1 MEGGRMYTV
10 DLYLRVR
17 LACHVDGLSQRE
29 AASRFGIARET
40 VRKMLRHS
48 EPPGYRRRQPPK
60 RPKLAPFTDIIDR
73 ILEEDRTVHR
83 KQHHTAK
90 RIFERLRDEHGFTGK
105 ETIVKDYV
113 RERRLRRR
121 EMFVPLSHPPGHA
134 QADFGEADAIIAGV
148 KYRAHFFVMTL
159 PHSDACF
166 VAAYPAAATEAWLD
180 GHNRAFVFFGGV
192 PQSILYDNDK
202 CLVSRILSDGTRQ
215 RTRAFS
221 GLQSHYLFED
231 RYGRPGKGNDKGNVE
246 GVVGYARRNFMT
258 PLPRFASWD
267 AFNGHLEEQ
276 CRNRQ
281 GNVLRGHRESI
292 GERFVRDREAL
303 KRPLPAP
310 FDACDK
316 QGTRVNSLSLVRYR
330 TNDYSVPV
338 AYGHQEVWIRG
349 YVHEVVIGCGA
360 GIIARHPR
368 SYDREDMVFDPI
380 HYLALLEHK
389 IGALDQA
396 APLAGWELPD
406 AFPTLRRLLEARMGK
421 AGKREYVQVLRLVE
435 TFDLEVLHGA
445 VKDALRLGAIGYDAV
460 KHLVLCRIERRPAQT
475 RPGYLSLPASGQR
488 GDHGRRQLYEL
499 VGWRRVMTDTPQVL
513 LAHHLK
519 TLKLPTF
526 LREYDKLARQ
536 CATEGADH
544 VRYLVRLTELELI
557 DRERRMVERRI
568 RQARFPAVKSL
579 DSFDFKAI
587 ASLNKMLVLELAR
600 CEYVERRENIIALGN
615 SGTGKTHIALGLGLA
630 ACQKGLS
637 VGFLTAAALVHEL
650 MEARDEKRLLRLQK
664 QLAKYHLLIID
675 ELGFVPLSKT
685 GAELLF
691 EVFSQRYERGS
702 ILVTSNLP
710 FDEWTEIFGSERLT
724 GALLDRLTHHVHIL
738 EMNGESYR
746 LNQSQKR
753 RKSPKIPA

>member
-1 MEGGRMYTV
+1 
-10 DLYLRVR
+10 
-17 LACHVDGLSQRE
+17 
-29 AASRFGIARET
+29 
-40 VRKMLRHS
+40 
-48 EPPGYRRRQPPK
+48 
-60 RPKLAPFTDIIDR
+60 
-73 ILEEDRTVHR
+73 
-83 KQHHTAK
+83 
-90 RIFERLRDEHGFTGK
+90 
-105 ETIVKDYV
+105 
-113 RERRLRRR
+113 
-121 EMFVPLSHPPGHA
+121 MFVPLSHPPGHA

-148 KYRAHFFVMTL
+148 KYRAHFVVMTL

-166 VAAYPAAATEAWLD
+166 VAAYPAATTEAWLD

-380 HYLALLEHK
+380 HYLPLLEHE

-421 AGKREYVQVLRLVE
+421 AGKREYVQVLRLLE

-445 VKDALRLGAIGYDAV
+445 VKDALRLGAIGYGRRQTPCAV
-460 KHLVLCRIERRPAQT
+460 PYRATPAQT

-513 LAHHLK
+513 LAHRLK
-519 TLKLPTF
+519 TLKT
-526 LREYDKLARQ
+526 
-536 CATEGADH
+536 AD
-544 VRYLVRLTELELI
+544 VPA
-557 DRERRMVERRI
+557 RI
-568 RQARFPAVKSL
+568 RQAGPPMRHRGRRPCAVSCPS
-579 DSFDFKAI
+579 DR
-587 ASLNKMLVLELAR
+587 V
-600 CEYVERRENIIALGN
+600 
-615 SGTGKTHIALGLGLA
+615 GT
-630 ACQKGLS
+630 
-637 VGFLTAAALVHEL
+637 
-650 MEARDEKRLLRLQK
+650 
-664 QLAKYHLLIID
+664 
-675 ELGFVPLSKT
+675 
-685 GAELLF
+685 
-691 EVFSQRYERGS
+691 
-702 ILVTSNLP
+702 
-710 FDEWTEIFGSERLT
+710 
-724 GALLDRLTHHVHIL
+724 DR
-738 EMNGESYR
+738 
-746 LNQSQKR
+746 
-753 RKSPKIPA
+753 P